1 MFYNFKKAKD
11 AALPDELF
19 IDGEIAS
26 EQSWFGDGGEI
37 IAKEFRQKLKNC
49 GDIIVNINSPGG
61 DVFAGAEIYTA
72 LRDHPGRVT
81 VKILGIAAS
90 AASVVAM
97 AGDTVLMSP
106 VAYMMVHNPWT
117 FAVGDYKEMEH
128 TAVILKE
135 IGEGIIQAYTNKT
148 GKTREAIALM
158 LESETYMSAQTAID
172 EGFADGLLFAADP
185 VEKENKKTAPMKASR
200 YGPKAV
206 CAMLLDQ
213 EAPVSETAATLST
226 RNFPTST
233 HTHTLPQHSHGM
245 WMTAPTT
252 VPSEELPEEAPEE
265 LPEVT
270 ADALPPQAADEA
282 PATSETTPIND
293 EAQRDEIIQR
303 AQIIAENTQDI

>member
-37 IAKEFRQKLKNC
+37 IAKEFRQELKNC

-213 EAPVSETAATLST
+213 EAPEE
-226 RNFPTST
+226 
-233 HTHTLPQHSHGM
+233 
-245 WMTAPTT
+245 AP
-252 VPSEELPEEAPEE
+252 EELPEEAPEE
-265 LPEVT
+265 APEMT

-282 PATSETTPIND
+282 PATPETTPIND